1 MNPDRGF
8 ARLRRISGYV
18 GPVYRS
24 AHRDADCRVAPRC
37 AALRRVVVGR
47 CPAMVQIG
55 PTNGRNG
62 AHRMAFL
69 MDVNATGLAA
79 RRS

>member
-1 MNPDRGF
+1 MSDLF
-8 ARLRRISGYV
+8 TVRRIAM
-18 GPVYRS
+18 PI
-24 AHRDADCRVAPRC
+24 

-55 PTNGRNG
+55 LTNRRDG